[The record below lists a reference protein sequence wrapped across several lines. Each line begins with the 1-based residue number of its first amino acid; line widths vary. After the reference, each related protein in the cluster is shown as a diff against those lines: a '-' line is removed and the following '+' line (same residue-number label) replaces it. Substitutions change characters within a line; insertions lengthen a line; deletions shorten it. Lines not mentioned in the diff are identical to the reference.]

1 MGACAVGQNIIL
13 GDRFTTA
20 VFRIRISFHADPDP
34 DPGFLKCPYGSRS
47 GSRPLIFYLD
57 PEPDLKGVKIKEENL
72 NRYQQIFNIVFQKDI
87 KTPLNIRKHNVRY
100 YKRIL
105 TFMFPVL
112 YSPNETVYFDYFLG
126 FFTSWIQIQEAY
138 LYAESCGSGSETLHY
153 RYQ

>member
-1 MGACAVGQNIIL
+1 M
-13 GDRFTTA
+13 
-20 VFRIRISFHADPDP
+20 
-34 DPGFLKCPYGSRS
+34 
-47 GSRPLIFYLD
+47 
-57 PEPDLKGVKIKEENL
+57 
-72 NRYQQIFNIVFQKDI
+72 
-87 KTPLNIRKHNVRY
+87 Y